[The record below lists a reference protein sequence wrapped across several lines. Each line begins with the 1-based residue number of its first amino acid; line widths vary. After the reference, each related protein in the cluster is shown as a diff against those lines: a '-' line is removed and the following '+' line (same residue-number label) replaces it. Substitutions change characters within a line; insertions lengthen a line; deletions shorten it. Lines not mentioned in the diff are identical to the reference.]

1 MRMAGLI
8 SGGRRVYPV
17 TLRSKRAECSLA
29 VYLSLARTRGA
40 DRQLV
45 LLAEHLALVGQFSL
59 SHGLA
64 DLVQHRLLAFA
75 DLLGT
80 EPHEAA
86 LLGRLR

>member
-1 MRMAGLI
+1 MAGAAY
-8 SGGRRVYPV
+8 RVTV
-17 TLRSKRAECSLA
+17 RSNRAECSMA
-29 VYLSLARTRGA
+29 AYLPLARTRGA
-40 DRQLV
+40 DRHLV
-45 LLAEHLALVGQFSL
+45 QLAEHLALLGQFSL

-64 DLVQHRLLAFA
+64 DLAQHRLLAFA